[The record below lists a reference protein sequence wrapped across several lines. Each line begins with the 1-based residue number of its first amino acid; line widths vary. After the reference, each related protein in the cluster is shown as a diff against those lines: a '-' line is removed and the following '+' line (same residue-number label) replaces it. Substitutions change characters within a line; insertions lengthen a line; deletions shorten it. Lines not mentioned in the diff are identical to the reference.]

1 MNRLLNI
8 APKSVFLSL
17 MLLLVFLLSCDAYE
31 TLEPV
36 SGAEGIL
43 TTHGEWPD
51 SIKGI
56 VVVALTEINM
66 ETPVEYLVNYS
77 SVLTADNDTLHY
89 FIQLY
94 PGSFVLAPV
103 GITMDPAFVFTN
115 FDSILL
121 TEPLP
126 LFPLVDPD
134 PVKAMETLR
143 PLGLGYQSVREV
155 APIVLDFNL

>member
-1 MNRLLNI
+1 MNRLPDI
-8 APKSVFLSL
+8 RPKSIFLIL
-17 MLLLVFLLSCDAYE
+17 MLLPVFFLSCDTYA

-43 TTHGEWPD
+43 ITQGEWPD

-56 VVVALTEINM
+56 VVAAFTEINM
-66 ETPVEYLVNYS
+66 ETPAEYLVNYS

-103 GITMDPAFVFTN
+103 GISMDPAFVVAN
-115 FDSILL
+115 FDSILH

-134 PVKAMETLR
+134 PVKALETLR
-143 PLGLGYQSVREV
+143 PLGLGNQSIGEA
-155 APIVLDFNL
+155 APIILNFNP